1 MANGEWLVPALVGF
15 FGGMLLSGTVTS
27 AKAEP
32 ISIPT
37 YIIGLGLEQVAP
49 APTLYQ
55 SDMRATSVRVERKGK
70 LIKLQGNVQI
80 SNFNPS
86 LPNRFIEV
94 LFTWYLT
101 PYQIPAEIHGPYTTF
116 MLKSSDRIAGEVV
129 ETFNNSESH
138 NIDLYFNIDIP
149 EGYYLTTVID
159 CYAQEVPI
167 HAEAQIYAVVEDPA
181 QMNWLIDGE
190 AGMKGYV
197 EAKPYM
203 YWYITSPVDKIVPYG
218 LPTDVPATY
227 VDSSG
232 DDQIAVIRYS
242 ENNVY
247 LDNNYSGGVGTVVKN
262 LSEVIITENPGYTSR
277 IQIL

>member
-1 MANGEWLVPALVGF
+1 MTNGSFVPAILGF
-15 FGGMLLSGTVTS
+15 FAGLLLGGSAT
-27 AKAEP
+27 AKAEQ

-37 YIIGLGLEQVAP
+37 YIIGLGIEQVAP
-49 APTLYQ
+49 PGTNPQ
-55 SDMRATSVRVERKGK
+55 QDMRAVSIKVERKGK
-70 LIKLQGNVQI
+70 LVKLQGNVQI

-86 LPNRFIEV
+86 LPNKFIEV

-101 PYQIPAEIHGPYTTF
+101 SYKIPDVICCSYGVF

-138 NIDLYFNIDIP
+138 NIDLYFNMDIP

-159 CYAQEVPI
+159 CFAQEVPI
-167 HAEAQIYAVVEDPA
+167 HAEAQIYAVIEDPA
-181 QMNWLIDGE
+181 QMNWLIDGG
-190 AGMKGYV
+190 AGMKGHV

-203 YWYITSPVDKIVPYG
+203 YWYITSPINKIIAYG

-227 VDSSG
+227 VDG
-232 DDQIAVIRYS
+232 HGNDQIAIIRYE

-247 LDNNYSGGVGTVVKN
+247 LDEDYLGVAKVIKN
-262 LSEVIITENPGYTSR
+262 LSEVIITDNPGYTSR